1 MKCVDVLVP
10 KDALTWLSTGTT
22 TGLITS
28 DNCDFQKHDS
38 KILHAP
44 AGVLRYPWLRLAGG
58 LPARFCSDSVY
69 LYFLFV

>member
-10 KDALTWLSTGTT
+10 KDALTRLSTGTT

-28 DNCDFQKHDS
+28 DNCDFLKHDS

-44 AGVLRYPWLRLAGG
+44 AWGFKISMVATRGRTSRAI
-58 LPARFCSDSVY
+58 
-69 LYFLFV
+69 LF